1 MFTLSTNFPI
11 IAITLRN
18 NLDSI
23 LSEAA
28 PRVAALAPA
37 LRRLLFPSLAIL
49 PPALVALATEDLG
62 ILVSITGNS
71 CQQGNSFTWEQTDHF
86 NDNTICLS
94 SR

>member
-28 PRVAALAPA
+28 PRVARLAPA

-71 CQQGNSFTWEQTDHF
+71 CQQGNKHTIYL
-86 NDNTICLS
+86 NDSNIYF
-94 SR
+94 